1 MAQTVKNLPVKQETQ
16 VTCMTARLGKSV
28 YFLKFCK
35 SMSLIYDIPVDYY
48 LKSLSLNVGF
58 CHKHSCKPTVP
69 LAATSSEK
77 ADREELMWLE
87 V

>member
-1 MAQTVKNLPVKQETQ
+1 MAQTVKKQETQ
-16 VTCMTARLGKSV
+16 VTYMTAGLSKSV

-35 SMSLIYDIPVDYY
+35 SMSLIYDIPINYY

-77 ADREELMWLE
+77 ADRAELMQLE

>member
-1 MAQTVKNLPVKQETQ
+1 
-16 VTCMTARLGKSV
+16 
-28 YFLKFCK
+28 
-35 SMSLIYDIPVDYY
+35 MSLIYDIPVDYY